1 MTDQQNPFSNMPEPP
16 AAPDPAQAF
25 DNAQGQAAQSYDA
38 DQTAQQAYDP
48 YQAQAQQPYGAGQG
62 YDPYQ
67 AQQPYQ
73 QPYQATYEQ
82 PQPAYQQVYAQPVAP
97 AAPTAL
103 YPMTDTDRNLR
114 LVAFI
119 FCILSLVGSCWLII
133 PLAWMI
139 PMSVISWASTRAPR
153 PTPSPSACAP
163 SSSAR
168 WWPASCCCARTRIG
182 KALSAELVS
191 SQAGE
196 SGCPG
201 ILCAQLRSPRFRA
214 CAASRPANCVV
225 L

>member
-1 MTDQQNPFSNMPEPP
+1 MTDQQNPFSTMPEPP

-25 DNAQGQAAQSYDA
+25 DNAQGQGQAAQPYDT

-48 YQAQAQQPYGAGQG
+48 YQAQQPYGAGQG

-67 AQQPYQ
+67 AQQTYQ

-139 PMSVISWASTRAPR
+139 PMSVISWGIYKGT
-153 PTPSPSACAP
+153 
-163 SSSAR
+163 
-168 WWPASCCCARTRIG
+168 
-182 KALSAELVS
+182 KANTVAFGVCTLIFCSLV
-191 SQAGE
+191 A
-196 SGCPG
+196 G
-201 ILCAQLRSPRFRA
+201 ILLLCSNKDR
-214 CAASRPANCVV
+214 
-225 L
+225 

>member
-1 MTDQQNPFSNMPEPP
+1 MTDQQNPFSTMPEPP

-25 DNAQGQAAQSYDA
+25 DNAQCQGQPAQSCDV

-48 YQAQAQQPYGAGQG
+48 YQAQAQRPYGAGQA

-67 AQQPYQ
+67 PQAQQQPYQ

-97 AAPTAL
+97 AAPTTL

-139 PMSVISWASTRAPR
+139 PMSVISWGICKGT
-153 PTPSPSACAP
+153 
-163 SSSAR
+163 
-168 WWPASCCCARTRIG
+168 
-182 KALSAELVS
+182 KANTVAFDVCTLIFCSLV
-191 SQAGE
+191 A
-196 SGCPG
+196 G
-201 ILCAQLRSPRFRA
+201 ILLLCSNKDR
-214 CAASRPANCVV
+214 
-225 L
+225 

>member
-1 MTDQQNPFSNMPEPP
+1 MTDQQNPFSAMPEPP

-25 DNAQGQAAQSYDA
+25 DNAQCQGRAAQSHDV

-67 AQQPYQ
+67 AQAQQ
-73 QPYQATYEQ
+73 QPYQQ

-97 AAPTAL
+97 AAPAAL

-139 PMSVISWASTRAPR
+139 PMSVISWGIYKGT
-153 PTPSPSACAP
+153 
-163 SSSAR
+163 
-168 WWPASCCCARTRIG
+168 
-182 KALSAELVS
+182 KANTVAFDVCTLIFCSLV
-191 SQAGE
+191 A
-196 SGCPG
+196 G
-201 ILCAQLRSPRFRA
+201 ILLLCSNKDR
-214 CAASRPANCVV
+214 
-225 L
+225 

>member
-25 DNAQGQAAQSYDA
+25 DNAQCQGQAAQSYDA
-38 DQTAQQAYDP
+38 GQTAQEACDP
-48 YQAQAQQPYGAGQG
+48 YQAQAQRPYGAGQG

-67 AQQPYQ
+67 AQAQQQPYQ

-139 PMSVISWASTRAPR
+139 PMSVISWGIYKGT
-153 PTPSPSACAP
+153 
-163 SSSAR
+163 
-168 WWPASCCCARTRIG
+168 
-182 KALSAELVS
+182 KANTVAFDVCTLIFCSLV
-191 SQAGE
+191 A
-196 SGCPG
+196 G
-201 ILCAQLRSPRFRA
+201 ILLLCSNKDR
-214 CAASRPANCVV
+214 
-225 L
+225 

>member
-1 MTDQQNPFSNMPEPP
+1 MTDQQNPFNNMPEPP

-25 DNAQGQAAQSYDA
+25 DNAQ
-38 DQTAQQAYDP
+38 
-48 YQAQAQQPYGAGQG
+48 YQAQVQQPYGTAQGG

-67 AQQPYQ
+67 AQPQ

-97 AAPTAL
+97 AAPAAL

-139 PMSVISWASTRAPR
+139 PMSVISWGIYKGT
-153 PTPSPSACAP
+153 
-163 SSSAR
+163 
-168 WWPASCCCARTRIG
+168 
-182 KALSAELVS
+182 KANTVAFDVCTLIFCSLV
-191 SQAGE
+191 A
-196 SGCPG
+196 G
-201 ILCAQLRSPRFRA
+201 ILLLCSNKDR
-214 CAASRPANCVV
+214 
-225 L
+225 

>member
-25 DNAQGQAAQSYDA
+25 DNAQCQGQAAQSYDV

-48 YQAQAQQPYGAGQG
+48 YQAQAQ
-62 YDPYQ
+62 
-67 AQQPYQ
+67 QQPYQ

-97 AAPTAL
+97 AAPAAL

-139 PMSVISWASTRAPR
+139 PMSVISWGIYKGT
-153 PTPSPSACAP
+153 
-163 SSSAR
+163 
-168 WWPASCCCARTRIG
+168 
-182 KALSAELVS
+182 KANTVAFGVCTLIFCSLV
-191 SQAGE
+191 A
-196 SGCPG
+196 G
-201 ILCAQLRSPRFRA
+201 ILLLCSNKDR
-214 CAASRPANCVV
+214 
-225 L
+225 